1 MLAVKLKFNKWVE
14 LIPVQGANGAVF
26 PFREASINAI

>member
-14 LIPVQGANGAVF
+14 LIPVQGANAGLS
-26 PFREASINAI
+26 EQEHGCIDAI